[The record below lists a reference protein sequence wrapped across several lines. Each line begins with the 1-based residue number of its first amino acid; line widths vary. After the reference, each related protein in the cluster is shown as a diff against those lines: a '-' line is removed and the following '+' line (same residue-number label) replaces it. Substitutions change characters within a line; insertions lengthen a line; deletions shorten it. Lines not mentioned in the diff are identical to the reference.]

1 MRAWILRRIS
11 EVLRRVP
18 VWAVWLAGLVPL
30 AWLVWDVATGAVGV
44 DPVRDIEHRLGR
56 TALYLLIASL
66 CVTPLLRLARVNL
79 MRFRRA
85 LGLLCFTYAVLHV
98 AAWVAMDMGFLW
110 GQMARD
116 VVKRPYLVMGMAA
129 FLMLAALA
137 ITSNDASVRR
147 MGPGWR
153 RLHRLAYTAVLLV
166 MAHWLWALKLW
177 EGKPLAILA
186 LVGVILALRGVRP
199 PRPRSANTR
208 IAQNV

>member
-85 LGLLCFTYAVLHV
+85 LGLLCFTYAILHV

-147 MGPGWR
+147 MGAGWR

-186 LVGVILALRGVRP
+186 FVGVILALRGVRP
-199 PRPRSANTR
+199 PRPWGANTR